1 MLKIILQRFKNNAAP
16 FGLISIIGGFVTDVL
31 QPIAP
36 FSSYIFYASTIGT
49 LIIFLTFL
57 FKSTLRKK
65 LSNSLVLALSIMIV
79 TGTISLLQKYSDND
93 KKGVLANNFKV
104 FEKFQNQLGI
114 IVTQV
119 SKVKDISITNLE
131 ETKKLSKQIE
141 KTKKEL
147 GEKIDQISP
156 ENKLDQSKMKLQYI
170 IHFDHKTISL
180 SLQPVEKVR
189 EFYLSEDGE
198 IYNSLGFLDEL
209 DTQTGL
215 YIPKRIFE
223 FIERK
228 LPVKKIYV
236 KYLDINSNI
245 KGPFEI
251 ELDLVNEFKKYQK
264 KQIKNNSNWVQ
275 FKMDENN
282 NYFPYSWNIKPLLI
296 NRCGLKKIK
305 IKLDDEYLFKAKG
318 KFDHVFISANDFMF
332 KEVDIEMPDCTN
344 ELHNYHRLSSYTPQS
359 YLACS
364 TFEYDNNSLARESC
378 KRYRSDSFSSFPE
391 DCEEEYR
398 PDIEKRKYC
407 FISIE
412 AENKFIDNKKTL
424 SKILYLLRYEEMSSR
439 RVGPK
444 EIKIQVEYYDGETSI
459 YKTFKNYG
467 LSE

>member
-1 MLKIILQRFKNNAAP
+1 MLKIILQRFKSNAAS

-36 FSSYIFYASTIGT
+36 FSSYIFYASTVAS

-57 FKSTLRKK
+57 FKSTLREK
-65 LSNSLVLALSIMIV
+65 LSKSLVLTLSIMII

-104 FEKFQNQLGI
+104 LENFQNQLGI
-114 IVTQV
+114 IETQISEAKDV
-119 SKVKDISITNLE
+119 SIENLE

-156 ENKLDQSKMKLQYI
+156 QNKLDQNKMKLHYLM
-170 IHFDHKTISL
+170 HFADKKISL
-180 SLQPVEKVR
+180 SLQPVEKAR

-198 IYNSLGFLDEL
+198 IYNSLGFLGEL

-215 YIPKRIFE
+215 YQPKRIFE
-223 FIERK
+223 FIENK
-228 LPVKKIYV
+228 LPVKKFYV

-264 KQIKNNSNWVQ
+264 KQIKNNTNWVQ
-275 FKMDENN
+275 FKIDENN
-282 NYFPYSWNIKPLLI
+282 YYLPYSWNIKPLLI

-305 IKLDDEYLFKAKG
+305 IKLDGEYQFKVKG
-318 KFDHVFISANDFMF
+318 KFDSVFLTSKEFVF
-332 KEVDIEMPDCTN
+332 KEVEIEMPDCIN
-344 ELHNYHRLSSYTPQS
+344 ELQNYSRLSSYAPQS
-359 YLACS
+359 YLVSS
-364 TFEYDNNSLARESC
+364 TFESDNNSLSRLSC
-378 KRYRSDSFSSFPE
+378 KRSESTYDIFNK
-391 DCEEEYR
+391 DCDEKYR
-398 PDIEKRKYC
+398 PDISKLT
-407 FISIE
+407 FWLISSE
-412 AENKFIDNKKTL
+412 AENKFVDNQKTL
-424 SKILYLLRYEEMSSR
+424 SKILYLLRYEEMSSWQ
-439 RVGPK
+439 VGPK

-459 YKTFKNYG
+459 YKTFKNDNF
-467 LSE
+467 